1 MKVFKKLLWIV
12 LGIIAI
18 LALSSAVY
26 VYTHTPEYVG
36 NIETDKLNN
45 KVEVYFDTYGIP
57 HIYAKK
63 EEDALRVLGYV
74 HAQDRLWQMELL
86 RRIAKGGLSEVFGED
101 MLKTDKFFLSLGID
115 DASQQTVEKA
125 SKDSPMVQLS
135 QAYLDGINQF
145 IAEGPTPIEFHLT
158 SLEKTP
164 LRTN

>member
-57 HIYAKK
+57 HIYAKRK
-63 EEDALRVLGYV
+63 K
-74 HAQDRLWQMELL
+74 M
-86 RRIAKGGLSEVFGED
+86 
-101 MLKTDKFFLSLGID
+101 
-115 DASQQTVEKA
+115 
-125 SKDSPMVQLS
+125 P
-135 QAYLDGINQF
+135 
-145 IAEGPTPIEFHLT
+145 
-158 SLEKTP
+158 
-164 LRTN
+164 